1 MSQRIRLEL
10 NLPNEPSTRVAR
22 FGGLFLDI
30 GKADNLV
37 FIEYWLRVL
46 SKACTTQHMRSEAS
60 ALDEQGLNA

>member
-1 MSQRIRLEL
+1 MEL

-37 FIEYWLRVL
+37 IYRILAASIKQSL
-46 SKACTTQHMRSEAS
+46 HDSQPMRSEAS